1 MAVLAQGRVIASGS
15 VDEMRALVS
24 RRHIRCE
31 SRLAPEL
38 LRRHWPDVVEV
49 STRPVYAP
57 QLNII
62 ASNAE
67 GVVRE
72 LLTADPS
79 SRSWRLPSNR
89 CLKAN
94 AGFNA

>member
-1 MAVLAQGRVIASGS
+1 
-15 VDEMRALVS
+15 MRALVS

-38 LRRHWPDVVEV
+38 LRHWPDVVEV
-49 STRPVYAP
+49 STEPGRHAP

-72 LLTADPS
+72 LLAADPS
-79 SRSWRLPSNR
+79 SRSWRSGKPV
-89 CLKAN
+89 
-94 AGFNA
+94 